1 MAEFA
6 GAFHDADRVEVLD
19 IYAASE
25 EPIAGVD
32 ALALVKEIRAAGGS
46 GVEYAASV
54 PDAVSALVR
63 EAKVGD
69 VILTLGAGSVSQ
81 AGAALL
87 EGLAAKG

>member
-1 MAEFA
+1 
-6 GAFHDADRVEVLD
+6 VLD

-32 ALALVKEIRAAGGS
+32 ARALVKEIRAAGGS

-54 PDAVSALVR
+54 PDGVSALVR
-63 EAKVGD
+63 EAKAAD

-87 EGLAAKG
+87 EALAAKA